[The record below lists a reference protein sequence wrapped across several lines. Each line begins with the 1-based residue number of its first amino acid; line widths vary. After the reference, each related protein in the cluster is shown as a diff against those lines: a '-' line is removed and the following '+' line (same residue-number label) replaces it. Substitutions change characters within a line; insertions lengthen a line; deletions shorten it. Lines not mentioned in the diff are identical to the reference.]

1 MHQNNMPTKITIS
14 AIVNAP
20 IETVWECWTNPE
32 HIKNW
37 NFASDDWHCPFAEN
51 DLRIGGKNHS
61 RMEAKDG
68 SFGFDFILIYDQI
81 IEHSEITYT
90 MEDGRKSTT
99 LFESNGNST
108 NITSTFDPENENPH
122 EVQQFGWQAILNNFK
137 KHAESI

>member
-1 MHQNNMPTKITIS
+1 MPTKITIS

-51 DLRIGGKNHS
+51 DLRIGGKNQT

-81 IEHSEITYT
+81 VEHREISYT
-90 MEDGRKSTT
+90 MEGGRKSTT

-108 NITSTFDPENENPH
+108 NVTSTFDAENENPP

-137 KHAESI
+137 NHAESI

>member
-1 MHQNNMPTKITIS
+1 MSTKITVS
-14 AIVNAP
+14 VLVNAP

-32 HIKNW
+32 HIKKW

-51 DLRIGGKNHS
+51 DLKIGGKNHT

-81 IEHSEITYT
+81 VEHHEISCT

-99 LFESNGNST
+99 LFESDGDETKVST
-108 NITSTFDPENENPH
+108 TFDAENENPT
-122 EVQQFGWQAILNNFK
+122 EMQQFGWQAILNNFK
-137 KHAESI
+137 NHAKSI